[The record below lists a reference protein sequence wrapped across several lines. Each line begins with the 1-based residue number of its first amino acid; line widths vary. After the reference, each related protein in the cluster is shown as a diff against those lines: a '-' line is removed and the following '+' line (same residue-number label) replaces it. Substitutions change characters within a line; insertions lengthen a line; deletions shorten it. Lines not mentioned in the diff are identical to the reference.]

1 MKELLLELVNR
12 LEQQDLKMLTLFDRL
27 DALQQSFDSYHS
39 EAVEDRLR
47 LVEEARPA
55 SDSAREALDS
65 RYEGIRRLISKFLD

>member
-39 EAVEDRLR
+39 EAVE
-47 LVEEARPA
+47 EARPA